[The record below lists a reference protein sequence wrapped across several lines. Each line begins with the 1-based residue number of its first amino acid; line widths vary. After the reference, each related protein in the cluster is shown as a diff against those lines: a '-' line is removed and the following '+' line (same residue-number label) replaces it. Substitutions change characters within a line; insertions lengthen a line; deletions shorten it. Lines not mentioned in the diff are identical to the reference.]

1 MHLAIDIATLYC
13 SVAALGREGGKKNR
27 SKTTTNTD
35 EVWTRRGRE
44 FKQAGSLAGVVSD
57 RGGGGLR
64 VVGWVR
70 VCGGWRRHLDEERQL
85 QEFSRQRENN
95 QAGEHRKAHIRH

>member
-1 MHLAIDIATLYC
+1 M
-13 SVAALGREGGKKNR
+13 
-27 SKTTTNTD
+27 
-35 EVWTRRGRE
+35 
-44 FKQAGSLAGVVSD
+44 
-57 RGGGGLR
+57 R

-95 QAGEHRKAHIRH
+95 QAGEHRKAHIHESKPEQKTQAPRDEFCRFWQVLNLILLIGWDPAGLQKSPRTQFLTPGAV